1 VRRRS
6 RVAWHE
12 LAVGGGLPLCIGV
25 GLLRIE
31 VVAALWA
38 GLGRPAV
45 ARGYDLSMERSWWRR
60 RVSSLWGLLKPT
72 EGARCGLAVDVV
84 VDTGPGWRVYVA
96 SQLPT

>member
-12 LAVGGGLPLCIGV
+12 LAVGGCLPLCIGV

-38 GLGRPAV
+38 SLGAPYSGTRLRPVQLVEASGV
-45 ARGYDLSMERSWWRR
+45 QSMGS
-60 RVSSLWGLLKPT
+60 
-72 EGARCGLAVDVV
+72 AAQCGLAVDVV
-84 VDTGPGWRVYVA
+84 VGPGWRVYVV
-96 SQLPT
+96 PT